1 MNMAT
6 MTHNSVSFQATRA
19 RNWFHQIQRKGDTN
33 PPEAGRI
40 WTRRD
45 DLGILPKTRAEGL
58 SSAVH
63 LIDGSLILPDDW
75 KYLFLVEAL
84 DMIAESDALDVDEM
98 REQFMDDLPDERR
111 HLLLSWYDSHG
122 FREAYIDDE
131 ALEHVAGLRRNGYS
145 DIITTTL
152 QWGINAERVEVFELV
167 WDWLREE
174 ADRA

>member
-1 MNMAT
+1 MAT
-6 MTHNSVSFQATRA
+6 VETHNSVSLQASRA
-19 RNWFHQIQRKGDTN
+19 RHWFRQIQRKGDTN
-33 PPEAGRI
+33 PPEDGRI
-40 WTRRD
+40 WTHRD

-84 DMIAESDALDVDEM
+84 DMIAESDALDVDDM
-98 REQFMDDLPDERR
+98 RDQYTADLPDERR

-122 FREAYIDDE
+122 LREAYVEDIE
-131 ALEHVAGLRRNGYS
+131 HGALPTRDVITVA
-145 DIITTTL
+145 L
-152 QWGINAERVEVFELV
+152 QSGINAERLEVFELV
-167 WDWLREE
+167 CDWLRQE